1 MTITDDKEI
10 LDTSLPRELSFYPGA
25 TDTEQAVVDTAAIAP
40 FKWIIS
46 DASVDIVIETTYGSF
61 VFYDSSTVTP
71 GGFLPVANGKR
82 VVTSHAFTAPLGTK
96 TTGSANFY
104 LYGGI

>member
-1 MTITDDKEI
+1 MTDKEI
-10 LDTSLPRELSFYPGA
+10 IGTQLPDQLSFYPGA
-25 TDTEQAVVDTAAIAP
+25 TDTEQAVVGTDATNP

-71 GGFLPVANGKR
+71 GAFLPVANGKK
-82 VVTSHAFTAPLGTK
+82 VITSHAFASPLGTK

-104 LYGGI
+104 LYGGK